1 MYLYYAR
8 VNKYKAEFLAGMSHE
23 IRTPPNAV
31 IGTAELLMQ
40 SEMTAEQRSR
50 ATVIESNGELLL
62 KIVDD
67 ILDFS
72 KLDAGKM
79 RLEECSVSLADLLTA
94 VVSSFAPSARSKG
107 LALVADIDSYIP
119 AAVQGDPTRLQQIL
133 YNLVGNA
140 IKSLRKAKSY
150 CA

>member
-1 MYLYYAR
+1 
-8 VNKYKAEFLAGMSHE
+8 MSHE
-23 IRTPPNAV
+23 IRTPLNAV

-40 SEMTAEQRSR
+40 SAMTAEQRNR

-79 RLEECSVSLADLLTA
+79 RLEECSVSLGACPRN
-94 VVSSFAPSARSKG
+94 SQ
-107 LALVADIDSYIP
+107 LVM
-119 AAVQGDPTRLQQIL
+119 
-133 YNLVGNA
+133 
-140 IKSLRKAKSY
+140 
-150 CA
+150 